1 MKGKQ
6 KNRSPKMKKYL
17 LIALL
22 TSLSIQAE
30 DNPFALKENLQKI
43 DKDQDV
49 LLSALKEMSDNQEAK
64 EEVLDAQEANE
75 NVVTDPNT
83 KEVSQIEEVSTEED
97 MSAVSTKSVDIVRE
111 KLMAQEAQKAV
122 EQKQEVIKNDVDA
135 KTEAIVQQKKEEERR
150 QKIKEEQAKI
160 EAQREQE
167 LAAKKEA
174 QIQQEKARAQKEKER
189 LEVEAYEKKRAAK
202 KELEAKEMN
211 IPTDEAIADINIT
224 REQMLS
230 KKEADK
236 AYLEAVAEM
245 DKED

>member
-64 EEVLDAQEANE
+64 EEALGAQEANE
-75 NVVTDPNT
+75 NVVTAPNT
-83 KEVSQIEEVSTEED
+83 EEVSQVEEVSTAED
-97 MSAVSTKSVDIVRE
+97 MPEATAKG
-111 KLMAQEAQKAV
+111 LMAKEVQNPT
-122 EQKQEVIKNDVDA
+122 EQKQEISKHEVDA
-135 KTEAIVQQKKEEERR
+135 KTAEMVQQKKEE
-150 QKIKEEQAKI
+150 QAAI
-160 EAQREQE
+160 EAQKEQE
-167 LAAKKEA
+167 LAVKKEA
-174 QIQQEKARAQKEKER
+174 QIQQEKALAQKEKER

-202 KELEAKEMN
+202 KELEAKETVISSNAKMN
-211 IPTDEAIADINIT
+211 SPADEAIADINIA

>member
-135 KTEAIVQQKKEEERR
+135 KTEAKVQQKKEEERR

-202 KELEAKEMN
+202 KELEAKETN
-211 IPTDEAIADINIT
+211 SPADEAIADINIT
-224 REQMLS
+224 REQILS